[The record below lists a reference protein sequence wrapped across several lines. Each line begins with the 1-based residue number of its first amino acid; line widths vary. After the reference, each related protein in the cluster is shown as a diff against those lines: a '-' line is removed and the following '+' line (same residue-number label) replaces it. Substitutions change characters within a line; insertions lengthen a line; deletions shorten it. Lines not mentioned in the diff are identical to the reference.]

1 MALTRTKTAWLSAR
15 RNGDN
20 EPKKRKVRILWGFRS
35 SSNNSDG
42 SVTADTIMTD
52 DSTIE
57 SGTDSS
63 HSRQQQTAALQ
74 DESERLEMDSLR
86 NSSRTMTRFR
96 ASSLCYSVD
105 DDDED
110 YEDEYGPAGKVSSMD
125 SIPTLIDTDRRDSD
139 ELLGLEFLD
148 QSASS

>member
-1 MALTRTKTAWLSAR
+1 
-15 RNGDN
+15 
-20 EPKKRKVRILWGFRS
+20 
-35 SSNNSDG
+35 
-42 SVTADTIMTD
+42 MTD